1 MFIGLTGGIGSGK
14 STVSQYLK
22 EQGITVVDADLVS
35 RKIVEPGSEAL
46 AEIKEAFGPEY
57 IQPDGT
63 LARKKLGQLVFAD
76 KNELARLNAIMSR
89 KMGEEIERQLK
100 DSKTEITV
108 LDAATLIEAG
118 YDRRVDV
125 LWIVDTD
132 DETRI
137 KRVMER
143 DGASREDVI
152 NRMNNQMPREERLNR
167 KCVVIDSSGSIEDTH
182 EKVKAELEKIKKM
195 KKCG

>member
-1 MFIGLTGGIGSGK
+1 MLIGLTGGIGSGK

-22 EQGITVVDADLVS
+22 ERGITVVDADLIS

-46 AEIKEAFGPEY
+46 AEIKEAFGSEY

-63 LARKKLGQLVFAD
+63 LARKKLGQRVFAD
-76 KNELARLNAIMSR
+76 KKELAKLNSIMSR
-89 KMGEEIERQLK
+89 KMGEEIERQIRA
-100 DSKTEITV
+100 SKTEITV

-152 NRMNNQMPREERLNR
+152 NRMNNQMSREERLNR
-167 KCVVIDSSGSIEDTH
+167 KCVVIDSSGSIEETR
-182 EKVKAELEKIKKM
+182 EKVKAELEKIKK
-195 KKCG
+195 

>member
-1 MFIGLTGGIGSGK
+1 VLIGLTGGIGSGK

-46 AEIKEAFGPEY
+46 AEIKEVFGSEY
-57 IQPDGT
+57 IQPDGN

-76 KNELARLNAIMSR
+76 KKELAKLNSIMSR

-100 DSKTEITV
+100 ASKTEITV

-143 DGASREDVI
+143 DGASREDII
-152 NRMNNQMPREERLNR
+152 NRMNNQMSREERLNR
-167 KCVVIDSSGSIEDTH
+167 ECVVIDSSGSIEDTR
-182 EKVKAELEKIKKM
+182 EKVKAELEKLKKL
-195 KKCG
+195 KIV

>member
-1 MFIGLTGGIGSGK
+1 MLIGLTGGIGSGK

-35 RKIVEPGSEAL
+35 RKIVEPRSEAL
-46 AEIKEAFGPEY
+46 AEIKEAFGSEY
-57 IQPDGT
+57 IQPDGN

-76 KNELARLNAIMSR
+76 KKELAKLNSIMSR

-100 DSKTEITV
+100 ASKTEITV

-143 DGASREDVI
+143 DGASREDII
-152 NRMNNQMPREERLNR
+152 NRMNNQMSREERLNR
-167 KCVVIDSSGSIEDTH
+167 ECVVIDSSGSIEDTR
-182 EKVKAELEKIKKM
+182 EKVKAELEKLKKL
-195 KKCG
+195 KIV

>member
-1 MFIGLTGGIGSGK
+1 MLIGLTGGIGSGK

-35 RKIVEPGSEAL
+35 RKIVEPRSEAL
-46 AEIKEAFGPEY
+46 AEIKEVFGSEY
-57 IQPDGT
+57 IQPDGN

-76 KNELARLNAIMSR
+76 KKELAKLNSIMSR

-100 DSKTEITV
+100 ASKTEITV

-143 DGASREDVI
+143 DGASREDII
-152 NRMNNQMPREERLNR
+152 NRMNNQMSREERLNR
-167 KCVVIDSSGSIEDTH
+167 ECVVIDSSGSIEDTR
-182 EKVKAELEKIKKM
+182 EKVKAELEKLKKL
-195 KKCG
+195 KIV